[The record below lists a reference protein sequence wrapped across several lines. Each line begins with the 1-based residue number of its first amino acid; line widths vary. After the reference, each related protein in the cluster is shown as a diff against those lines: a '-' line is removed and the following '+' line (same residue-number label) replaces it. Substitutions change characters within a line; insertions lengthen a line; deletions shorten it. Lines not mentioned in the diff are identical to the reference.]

1 MQPHVDAA
9 KAGPAVPE
17 NGDVLTADT
26 VQDVLGN
33 ESSNGHDSD
42 GARDTAQGVD
52 AKVFA
57 TLQARA
63 ALAGFELVR
72 MADGSFVVARWTMT
86 RALTDIPAIE
96 RFLKQVGAA

>member
-1 MQPHVDAA
+1 MNTHADAV

-17 NGDVLTADT
+17 NGDALTADT
-26 VQDVLGN
+26 VQSAF
-33 ESSNGHDSD
+33 EQETSNNPDSD
-42 GARDTAQGVD
+42 GLPDSRQDVDTKA
-52 AKVFA
+52 FA

-72 MADGSFVVARWTMT
+72 MADGTFVVARWTMT
-86 RALTDIPAIE
+86 RALVDVQAVE

>member
-1 MQPHVDAA
+1 MEHLLQALS
-9 KAGPAVPE
+9 AGLSSPE
-17 NGDVLTADT
+17 NDEDQTAANGLVSKGQ
-26 VQDVLGN
+26 VQGA
-33 ESSNGHDSD
+33 GCDSAAE
-42 GARDTAQGVD
+42 GCSTQGCE

-86 RALTDIPAIE
+86 RALADVPAVE
-96 RFLKQVGAA
+96 SFLKQVGAA